1 MSGTNEILAITL
13 AAMGAVFLVF
23 AVLFFRRKERACALI
38 AGFNAMTEKEHARY
52 DRAAIARDYGRLFA
66 AWAAGAFVFAGLALL
81 WGWISFGVAAALL
94 IFSVIP
100 RMHLWP
106 ENAFRQY
113 KIDQ

>member
-1 MSGTNEILAITL
+1 MSETGLHLAITL
-13 AAMGAVFLVF
+13 AATGAVFLVI
-23 AVLFFRRKERACALI
+23 AALFFRRKEKACNLI
-38 AGFNAMTEKEHARY
+38 AGFNAMTEKEQARY

-66 AWAAGAFVFAGLALL
+66 AWAAGAFVFAVLTLW
-81 WGWISFGVAAALL
+81 WGWVPFCIAIALL
-94 IFSVIP
+94 ILSLIP

>member
-1 MSGTNEILAITL
+1 MSGTHEILAAAL

-23 AVLFFRRKERACALI
+23 AVLFFRRKEKACDLI
-38 AGFNAMTEKEHARY
+38 ASFNAMTEKEQARY

-66 AWAAGAFVFAGLALL
+66 AWTAGAFVFAGLALL
-81 WGWISFGVAAALL
+81 WGWSPFAAAVALL
-94 IFSVIP
+94 IASAIP